1 MSKII
6 DLTREISN
14 NMPVYP
20 GDDEV
25 KLYQTNFI
33 NKDGYNNHRLE
44 TGMHIGTH
52 VDGPMHM
59 TESNI
64 YINEIRLDKF
74 IGRGILIDAK
84 GEKIIDYKEEYEK
97 IIIEES
103 IVIINTGFSEEFG
116 TKKYF
121 NEHPVVGKNFAEL
134 LVSKRV
140 KALCID
146 APSPDKYPFEIHKLL
161 LKNNILIG
169 ENLSN
174 LDKLEGFI
182 DYEIFIVPLNIKAD
196 GSMARIFARIEE

>member
-25 KLYQTNFI
+25 KLYQTNYI
-33 NKDGYNNHRLE
+33 NKDGYNNHGIE

-59 TESNI
+59 TDSNI
-64 YINEIRLDKF
+64 YISEMELDKF

-84 GEKIIDYKEEYEK
+84 NETIIDYKEEYEE
-97 IIIEES
+97 IILEDS
-103 IVIINTGFSEEFG
+103 IVVINTGFSEEFG
-116 TKKYF
+116 TEIYFKK
-121 NEHPVVGKNFAEL
+121 HPVVSENLAEL
-134 LVSKRV
+134 LVRKKI

-146 APSPDKYPFEIHKLL
+146 APSPDRYPFEVHKLL
-161 LKNNILIG
+161 LKNSILIG
-169 ENLSN
+169 ENLAN
-174 LDKLEGFI
+174 LDKLEGI
-182 DYEIFIVPLNIKAD
+182 RNYEIFIVPLNIRAD
-196 GSMARIFARIEE
+196 GSMARIFARIE

>member
-33 NKDGYNNHRLE
+33 DKDGFNNHRLE

-59 TESNI
+59 TANNI
-64 YINEIRLDKF
+64 YVSEIELDKF

-84 GEKIIDYKEEYEK
+84 GEKIIDYKKEYERL
-97 IIIEES
+97 IIEES
-103 IVIINTGFSEEFG
+103 IVVINTGFSKEFG
-116 TKKYF
+116 TEKYF
-121 NEHPVVGKNFAEL
+121 SEHPIISRNFGEL
-134 LVSKRV
+134 LIRKKV

-146 APSPDKYPFEIHKLL
+146 IPSPDRYPFEMHKLL
-161 LKNNILIG
+161 LKSSILIG
-169 ENLSN
+169 ENLTN
-174 LDKLEGFI
+174 LDKLEGITDF
-182 DYEIFIVPLNIKAD
+182 EIFIIPLNIRAD
-196 GSMARIFARIEE
+196 GSMARIFAKIG